1 MREQIGRRL
10 WRFFGDAGEL
20 ATAVLANATV
30 ILSLP
35 FMATVNERAL
45 LALKAGDRHLAD
57 VTVDLPFLKK
67 TEFVDACVEEG
78 CSLTLYKVASQMD
91 EKQASAT
98 MDLAWNKKTYTALHG
113 WLTRL
118 SCLDERALPLL
129 QLCVS
134 KTDPFNA
141 KAVNGIVATAQLVQ
155 TLHDR
160 SRPSLIARVGK
171 FIAGA
176 TCAEGAAPPTKLSL
190 ALTEMLNVINEYTAQ
205 GSQGNF
211 ETFLERVTLCKD
223 RKRELL
229 T

>member
-10 WRFFGDAGEL
+10 WHFFGDVGEL

-30 ILSLP
+30 VLSLP
-35 FMATVNERAL
+35 FMAIVNERAL
-45 LALKAGDRHLAD
+45 LALKADDRHLAD
-57 VTVDLPFLKK
+57 VTVDLPSLKK

-78 CSLTLYKVASQMD
+78 CSLTLYKIASQMD

-98 MDLAWNKKTYTALHG
+98 MDLAWNKKTFTTLHG

-118 SCLDERALPLL
+118 TSVDERVLPLV

-141 KAVNGIVATAQLVQ
+141 KAANGMAATAQLVQ

-160 SRPSLIARVGK
+160 SRPSLIARVGT

-176 TCAEGAAPPTKLSL
+176 TFGEGASPPTALTL
-190 ALTEMLNVINEYTAQ
+190 ALTEVLDAINEYTAQ
-205 GSQGNF
+205 GSHGNF
-211 ETFLERVTLCKD
+211 ETFLDRVRHVNDTDK
-223 RKRELL
+223 
-229 T
+229 